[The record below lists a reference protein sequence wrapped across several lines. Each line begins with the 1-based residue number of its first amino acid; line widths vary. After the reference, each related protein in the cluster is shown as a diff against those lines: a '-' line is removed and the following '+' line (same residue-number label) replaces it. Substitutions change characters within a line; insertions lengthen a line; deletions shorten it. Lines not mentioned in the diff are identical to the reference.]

1 MSLKNKTM
9 SGMLW
14 VSISN
19 ILLKFI
25 NFTISVILAR
35 LLEPSDFGLVAI
47 ALVVVNFFEIFRDLG
62 IGPALIHRKEDQNT
76 ASDTAF
82 FIFPTVAIIFY
93 VVAYFIAPAASG
105 FFREEELEMLIRVLS
120 LTFVIWSFGNLPRTL
135 LTKDLEFKKLV
146 IPQLLPKIS
155 YGAVAIL
162 MAFQGFGVWSLVG
175 GRLVLEV
182 MSVIT
187 IWKAVNWRPTLRFDK
202 KIALE
207 LLSYGKHVITATIII
222 FLISVVDVTFIGRL
236 LGSEELGYYSIAF
249 GISGLFTYQFSM
261 LISQVMFPA
270 FSKMQGDMDK
280 MSAAYLKTLKYL
292 SLIAFPAALGIITVS
307 WYFMEVVYGDKWLPA
322 VAVLQVLCI
331 YGLNKAMLNTT
342 QSLYLASGKPKIMTK
357 INLYQ
362 FTIMLI
368 LIYPLT
374 VRYGIL
380 GTGIAAVIPSTMM
393 VFLTF
398 HEAGK
403 IIDKSFLTIVKN
415 IVPAAVGSLVM
426 FSLVLMLQHFVAHSS
441 SAMVLVLS
449 IGMGVISYSGFIWL
463 TQKEEIGEIRQLIYG
478 WR

>member
-1 MSLKNKTM
+1 MSLKNKTIQGIM
-9 SGMLW
+9 W

-62 IGPALIHRKEDQNT
+62 IGPALIHRKEDR
-76 ASDTAF
+76 DTAADTALY
-82 FIFPTVAIIFY
+82 IFPTVAIIFY
-93 VVAYFIAPAASG
+93 VVSYFIAPAASD
-105 FFREEELEMLIRVLS
+105 FFREEELGTLIRVLS
-120 LTFVIWSFGNLPRTL
+120 LTFVIWSFGSLPRTL

-155 YGAVAIL
+155 YGAVAII

-175 GRLVLEV
+175 GRIVLEV

-187 IWKAVNWRPTLRFDK
+187 IWKAVDWRPSLRFDK

-249 GISGLFTYQFSM
+249 GISGLFTYQLSS
-261 LISQVMFPA
+261 LVSQVMFPA
-270 FSKMQGDMDK
+270 FSKMQGDINK
-280 MSAAYLKTLKYL
+280 MGAAYLKTLKYL
-292 SLIAFPAALGIITVS
+292 SLIAFPASLGIIAVS
-307 WYFMEVVYGDKWLPA
+307 WYFIKVVYGDKWLPA
-322 VAVLQVLCI
+322 VAVLQLLCL

-342 QSLYLASGKPKIMTK
+342 QNLYLAAGRPKIMTR

-374 VRYGIL
+374 IKYGIL

-398 HEAGK
+398 HEAGR
-403 IIDKSFLTIVKN
+403 IIDRSFLTIVKN
-415 IVPAAVGSLVM
+415 IVPAAIGSLVM
-426 FSLVLMLQHFVAHSS
+426 FSLVLMLQQFVSHLSPAL
-441 SAMVLVLS
+441 VLVLS
-449 IGMGVISYSGFIWL
+449 IGVGAISYSMYIWL
-463 TQKEEIGEIRQLIYG
+463 TQKEELGEISKLIK
-478 WR
+478 RK